1 MKKSNLVLIIAVVLL
16 AFFFF
21 AFQKIMHDYID
32 KVDRNKV
39 NLAVKEE
46 VRNISVF
53 RNIYNEEGAYIY
65 FIQDSLTQLK
75 IKAPENLLSFVK
87 VKMSG
92 DTLRIENTKEIRKRD
107 SVRIFIH
114 NPILEG
120 VEMHSGT
127 TFETLKQVSG
137 KDLRLLFRNESYGVL
152 DLSYESVRSKAT
164 SGAKVNIKGNSN
176 QVDFSN

>member
-46 VRNISVF
+46 VRDVSGF
-53 RNIYNEEGAYIY
+53 KNIYNEEGAYIY
-65 FIQDSLTQLK
+65 FIQDSITQLK
-75 IKAPENLLSFVK
+75 IKAPENLLPFVK
-87 VKMSG
+87 IKISG
-92 DTLRIENTKEIRKRD
+92 DTLRIENAKEIRKRD
-107 SVRIFIH
+107 SVQIFIH
-114 NPILEG
+114 NSVLEG
-120 VEMHSGT
+120 VVMHSGT
-127 TFETLKQVSG
+127 AFETMGQVSG
-137 KDLRLLFRNESYGVL
+137 KDLNLLFSNESYGAL
-152 DLSYESVRSKAT
+152 DLSYESVRSKAK